1 MTMLDDERLRASLRD
16 AAASVDLPTD
26 GPERILEAARA
37 GTADATGRTAL
48 SSLPRPSMPRGVRG
62 RVALAAALVAGAGGR
77 RGRTGRFHRRVPAR
91 PDGEWTGGRPAV
103 TPQRGCGGTSESPG
117 SDWAAAAPPRD
128 PGVPA
133 NLRIVWVGVEATVTP
148 GTSPPPLP
156 TGAVGQPPKV
166 ETTGSVNLSIASG
179 SLNTVVTH
187 LTDLTTGAGGF
198 VARSQLQVGAPGAGS
213 SYGQLVLQVPQAQF
227 GALLDQV
234 QKAAKVTSVSST
246 STDVTGQYVD
256 LQARITALEASRQQY
271 LTILAQATSISDIL
285 SVQSQLDTIQS
296 QIEELQGQLNLLDS
310 QTTYATLTVSLSES
324 GKPPPPPPGPRSG
337 LSAAWSSA
345 VGGFVA
351 GVEWLIRIAG
361 RTLFVLLVALAL
373 VLLSLG
379 WAGGNTGAARSSPE
393 GPVVGCIPVRGR
405 PVLRSV
411 GATACARHG
420 FRSIV

>member
-1 MTMLDDERLRASLRD
+1 
-16 AAASVDLPTD
+16 
-26 GPERILEAARA
+26 
-37 GTADATGRTAL
+37 
-48 SSLPRPSMPRGVRG
+48 MPRGVRG
-62 RVALAAALVAGAGGR
+62 RVALVAAALVAVVGG
-77 RGRTGRFHRRVPAR
+77 VALV
-91 PDGEWTGGRPAV
+91 DSTGGSPHVQTASGPAAV
-103 TPQRGCGGTSESPG
+103 LPSPHNGVSE
-117 SDWAAAAPPRD
+117 APPVAGERL
-128 PGVPA
+128 GGGSTAQGSAGPA
-133 NLRIVWVGVEATVTP
+133 ISGSSGSGSATVTP
-148 GTSPPPLP
+148 VTSPPPLP
-156 TGAVGQPPKV
+156 SGVVGQSPKV
-166 ETTGSVNLSIASG
+166 ETTGSVNLSISSG
-179 SLNTVVTH
+179 SLNTVVSH
-187 LTDLTTGAGGF
+187 LTDLTTGVGGF
-198 VARSQLQVGAPGAGS
+198 VARSQLQVGAPGVGS

-324 GKPPPPPPGPRSG
+324 GKPLPPPPGPRSG

-345 VGGFVA
+345 VGGFVT

-373 VLLSLG
+373 VLLGRLG
-379 WAGGNTGAARSSPE
+379 WREYRRRT
-393 GPVVGCIPVRGR
+393 
-405 PVLRSV
+405 L
-411 GATACARHG
+411 
-420 FRSIV
+420 

>member
-16 AAASVDLPTD
+16 AAAGVDLPTD

-37 GTADATGRTAL
+37 GTARNRSSAL

-62 RVALAAALVAGAGGR
+62 RVALVAAALVAVVGG
-77 RGRTGRFHRRVPAR
+77 VALV
-91 PDGEWTGGRPAV
+91 DSTGGSPHVQTASGPAAV
-103 TPQRGCGGTSESPG
+103 LPSPHNGVSE
-117 SDWAAAAPPRD
+117 APPVAGERL
-128 PGVPA
+128 GGGSTAQGSAGPA
-133 NLRIVWVGVEATVTP
+133 ISGSSGSGSATVTP
-148 GTSPPPLP
+148 VTSPPPLP
-156 TGAVGQPPKV
+156 SGVVGQSPKV
-166 ETTGSVNLSIASG
+166 ETTGSVNLSISSG
-179 SLNTVVTH
+179 SLNTVVSH
-187 LTDLTTGAGGF
+187 LTDLTTGVGGF
-198 VARSQLQVGAPGAGS
+198 VARSQLQVGAPGVGS

-324 GKPPPPPPGPRSG
+324 GKPLPPPPGPRSG

-345 VGGFVA
+345 VGGFVT

-373 VLLSLG
+373 VLLGRLG
-379 WAGGNTGAARSSPE
+379 WREYRRRT
-393 GPVVGCIPVRGR
+393 
-405 PVLRSV
+405 L
-411 GATACARHG
+411 
-420 FRSIV
+420 

>member
-1 MTMLDDERLRASLRD
+1 MTMLDDERLRASLRE
-16 AAASVDLPTD
+16 AAARVDLPTD

-37 GTADATGRTAL
+37 GPAGRHRSTAL
-48 SSLPRPSMPRGVRG
+48 SSLPRPSMPRGLRG
-62 RVALAAALVAGAGGR
+62 RAALVAAALVAVVGGVALVES
-77 RGRTGRFHRRVPAR
+77 TGGSPQVQTAAR
-91 PDGEWTGGRPAV
+91 PATVLP
-103 TPQRGCGGTSESPG
+103 SPHSG
-117 SDWAAAAPPRD
+117 VSAAPPVVGQL
-128 PGVPA
+128 PGSSASQGSSAPA
-133 NLRIVWVGVEATVTP
+133 TSGSSGSSGSGSVSVTP
-148 GTSPPPLP
+148 DTSPPPLP
-156 TGAVGQPPKV
+156 SGVVGQSPKV

-179 SLNTVVTH
+179 SLDAVVSH

-198 VARSQLQVGAPGAGS
+198 VARSQLQLGAPGAGS

-227 GALLDQV
+227 GSLLDQV

-256 LQARITALEASRQQY
+256 LQARITALDASRQQY
-271 LTILAQATSISDIL
+271 LTILAKATSIGDIL

-296 QIEELQGQLNLLDS
+296 QIEELQGELNLLDS

-361 RTLFVLLVALAL
+361 RTLFVLLLALAL
-373 VLLSLG
+373 ALL
-379 WAGGNTGAARSSPE
+379 
-393 GPVVGCIPVRGR
+393 GR
-405 PVLRSV
+405 LAWREYRRR
-411 GATACARHG
+411 TL
-420 FRSIV
+420 

>member
-1 MTMLDDERLRASLRD
+1 MTMLDDERLRASLRE
-16 AAASVDLPTD
+16 AAARVDLPTD

-37 GTADATGRTAL
+37 GTARNRSNAR
-48 SSLPRPSMPRGVRG
+48 SSHPRLSMPRGLRG
-62 RVALAAALVAGAGGR
+62 RAALVAAALVAVVGG
-77 RGRTGRFHRRVPAR
+77 VALV
-91 PDGEWTGGRPAV
+91 ESTGGSPHLQTANAPATV
-103 TPQRGCGGTSESPG
+103 VPSPHEG
-117 SDWAAAAPPRD
+117 ASAAPPVLSPLGGSAGQRSSA
-128 PGVPA
+128 PA
-133 NLRIVWVGVEATVTP
+133 ASGSSESGPTSVTP

-156 TGAVGQPPKV
+156 GGVVGQTPKV

-179 SLNTVVTH
+179 SLTTLVSH
-187 LTDLTTGAGGF
+187 LTDLTTGVGGF
-198 VARSQLQVGAPGAGS
+198 VARSQLQLGAPGAGS

-227 GALLDQV
+227 GALLGQV
-234 QKAAKVTSVSST
+234 QQAAKVTSVSST

-256 LQARITALEASRQQY
+256 LQARITALETSRQQY

-337 LSAAWSSA
+337 ISSAWNAA

-361 RTLFVLLVALAL
+361 RTLFVLFLVLALAL
-373 VLLSLG
+373 LGRLG
-379 WAGGNTGAARSSPE
+379 WREYRRRT
-393 GPVVGCIPVRGR
+393 
-405 PVLRSV
+405 L
-411 GATACARHG
+411 
-420 FRSIV
+420 